1 MAAATNVLED
11 LFSDIAPA
19 PVPAPVVPSSP
30 SFPVV
35 EQEVSKKTEIHH
47 SPQVSLEDLLGG
59 DVSISSAPA
68 SASKPAVSS
77 SADPLADLFTNVSTT
92 PAQSNSNNVSMDAPA
107 ATPTSA
113 TGLLDAFDAVTPA
126 RAAPVNTTTKTSA
139 LPLDDMFSGLSVDA
153 APVASPPPAAL
164 ASDPDPPAPMQQT
177 TCTFTAHTSPPLTI
191 IFECNKDSDDAK
203 KTIILAKVTSTSP
216 ISSVTLQSAVPKS
229 MSVVL
234 EHASGSALHGS
245 GEKEVLTQIMRIEN
259 SMHGEKSL
267 AMKLRISY
275 VDDAS
280 GAEKVEMATIAG
292 FPPKF

>member
-1 MAAATNVLED
+1 M
-11 LFSDIAPA
+11 
-19 PVPAPVVPSSP
+19 
-30 SFPVV
+30 
-35 EQEVSKKTEIHH
+35 
-47 SPQVSLEDLLGG
+47 
-59 DVSISSAPA
+59 
-68 SASKPAVSS
+68 
-77 SADPLADLFTNVSTT
+77 
-92 PAQSNSNNVSMDAPA
+92 
-107 ATPTSA
+107 
-113 TGLLDAFDAVTPA
+113 
-126 RAAPVNTTTKTSA
+126 
-139 LPLDDMFSGLSVDA
+139 
-153 APVASPPPAAL
+153 
-164 ASDPDPPAPMQQT
+164 
-177 TCTFTAHTSPPLTI
+177 TI

-280 GAEKVEMATIAG
+280 GEEKVEMATIAG